1 MKIALIGP
9 FPPYR
14 GGISMFNFSLAKEL
28 QKHHE
33 IYKIS
38 FSLQYPKIFF
48 PGKSQK
54 SSFKDNDS
62 IEIINSINPFSWSKV
77 ASYINMISPELV
89 IFQYWMPFFAPAF
102 TSIAK
107 KIKKGAN
114 SKIIVNCNNIVPH
127 EPRKIDTIL
136 TRNFFKHCDSFI
148 VMSDT
153 VEKDLLN
160 INSQLIYKK
169 TPHPIYD
176 VFGKSLSKDK
186 ARQVLKIGD
195 EKVILNFGLVRD
207 YKGLDIL
214 IKSAKILKKQL
225 DKFKIMVVG
234 ECYENEYKYIQMAKD
249 NNVEDVIDFNF
260 EFVPNENVKHFF
272 CASDLVV
279 LPYKRATQSGIIP
292 IAYHFNKPV
301 VVSNVGGLPENV
313 KDTKTGIICE
323 PNPESI
329 ANGILNYFD
338 SYLFNYKE
346 NIKEYKKQYTWKTFT
361 EKIMELVE

>member
-28 QKHHE
+28 KKHHD

-38 FSLQYPKIFF
+38 FSLQYPKYFF

-54 SSFKDNDS
+54 SSFQDNDI
-62 IEIINSINPFSWSKV
+62 IEIINSINPFSWRKT
-77 ASYINMISPELV
+77 ANYINKISPDV
-89 IFQYWMPFFAPAF
+89 IIFQYWMPFFAPAF
-102 TSIAK
+102 TLIAK
-107 KIKKGAN
+107 KTKRACN

-127 EPRKIDTIL
+127 EPKKIDSIL

-153 VEKDLLN
+153 VEKDLLK

-176 VFGKSLSKDK
+176 LFGKSLSKDE
-186 ARQVLKIGD
+186 ARKVLKIGD
-195 EKVILNFGLVRD
+195 EKLILNFGLVRN

-225 DKFKIMVVG
+225 NKFKIMVVG
-234 ECYENEYKYIQMAKD
+234 ECYENQSKYIQMAKD

-260 EFVPNENVKHFF
+260 EFIPNENVKYFF

-279 LPYKRATQSGIIP
+279 LPYKSATQSGIIP

-301 VVSNVGGLPENV
+301 VASNVGGLPENIENN
-313 KDTKTGIICE
+313 KTGIICE

-329 ANGILNYFD
+329 ANGILDYFD
-338 SYLFNYKE
+338 SDLFSYKE
-346 NIKEYKKQYTWKTFT
+346 NIEKYKKQYTWETFAK
-361 EKIMELVE
+361 KIMELV